1 MAHGG
6 WVAAEENIKIKEL
19 KKRKSERRTVRINRV
34 GHLNNAVFV
43 IFSHRA
49 VCWEEN

>member
-19 KKRKSERRTVRINRV
+19 KKRKSERRTVCHKQGRT
-34 GHLNNAVFV
+34 
-43 IFSHRA
+43 S
-49 VCWEEN
+49 